1 MSNLTTRQHRL
12 VMVLTK
18 HNLYKHVKD
27 LDLLLKDIVGAM
39 LPAKG
44 DNAQQLKGNQLRNAQ
59 ETAHKKL
66 VRKHLF

>member
-18 HNLYKHVKD
+18 HQLYKHVKD

-39 LPAKG
+39 LPAKSN
-44 DNAQQLKGNQLRNAQ
+44 NAYELKGNKLREVQNEAL
-59 ETAHKKL
+59 KKSP
-66 VRKHLF
+66 RKNLF